1 MKTGPTQ
8 DKRKDQ
14 TYADVNSLDANS
26 YAFASAY
33 KPPYTSLVRKV
44 KTNIGLLRK
53 INPFPFLILNPVSAY
68 AHAYTFV
75 ASENQ
80 ALS

>member
-44 KTNIGLLRK
+44 KTNIGLFVR
-53 INPFPFLILNPVSAY
+53 LIL
-68 AHAYTFV
+68 F
-75 ASENQ
+75 
-80 ALS
+80 LF